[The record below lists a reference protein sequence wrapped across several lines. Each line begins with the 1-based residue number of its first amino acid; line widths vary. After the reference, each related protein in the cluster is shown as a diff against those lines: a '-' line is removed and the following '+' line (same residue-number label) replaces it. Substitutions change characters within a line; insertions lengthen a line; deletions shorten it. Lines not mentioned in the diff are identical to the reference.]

1 MQKETLMETSVP
13 VETSVS
19 IEQAGTAS
27 TAETSI
33 PCEQVGSVSSVENPT
48 SSKQAGTVSHGE
60 SPTSGRRAKPA
71 VPVGNPFAV
80 CVKIITRLDALKEYV
95 LGYMDTERYRNANL
109 AESRPD
115 DAPVALDES
124 EQVLSD
130 LRRIAGRAGLESAIA
145 EREFAA
151 NFLGFSNSV
160 PKVPTPDGAVLDAI
174 AANRKKIVTRLVA
187 LRQRAFD
194 GMGAEQAGPILEDLR
209 YVAEYTGLEEEIAWK
224 EETMAYS
231 ELQCP
236 FCGSLN
242 VSRAERSKNGTQR
255 YFCHNSACSHKT
267 FQLEY
272 RYMAYSPGVR
282 EKARRMLMGGSNKND
297 TGRALNISWGAVD
310 SVMRKRRELSG
321 R

>member
-13 VETSVS
+13 
-19 IEQAGTAS
+19 
-27 TAETSI
+27 
-33 PCEQVGSVSSVENPT
+33 CE
-48 SSKQAGTVSHGE
+48 QAGTVSSVETPTPDEQAGAVSHGK
-60 SPTSGRRAKPA
+60 SPTSGRRVKPA
-71 VPVGNPFAV
+71 VPVGNPFAA
-80 CVKIITRLDALKEYV
+80 CVKIVTRLDALKEYV
-95 LGYMDTERYRNANL
+95 LGYMDTERYRSANP

-115 DAPVALDES
+115 DAPLVLDES

-130 LRRIAGRAGLESAIA
+130 LRRIAGRAGLESGIA

-174 AANRKKIVTRLVA
+174 VANRKKIVTRLVA

-209 YVAEYTGLEEEIAWK
+209 YVADYTGLEEEIAWK
-224 EETMAYS
+224 EETTAYS

-242 VSRAERSKNGTQR
+242 VSRAGPRTEPSGISAAIPRVPIRRSSWNT
-255 YFCHNSACSHKT
+255 AIWPT
-267 FQLEY
+267 
-272 RYMAYSPGVR
+272 VR
-282 EKARRMLMGGSNKND
+282 E
-297 TGRALNISWGAVD
+297 RA
-310 SVMRKRRELSG
+310 KRRAGCLWAAPTKAM
-321 R
+321 RDAL